1 MKKLDSALYI
11 DISLELRRVYLNT
24 ISIMM
29 AMGDL
34 GNAQDRK
41 EGKGERRESQENGSG
56 RMGGRSSRVAPL

>member
-1 MKKLDSALYI
+1 MDSALYI
-11 DISLELRRVYLNT
+11 DISLGLRRVYLNT

-41 EGKGERRESQENGSG
+41 ERKGEERITRKWEWKDGREEQ
-56 RMGGRSSRVAPL
+56 